1 MMITNIKRM
10 NMKKLYSS
18 ISLIILSMTS
28 LCAQSAIVPTGGD
41 MEGSGITISYTIG
54 QIAVQS

>member
-1 MMITNIKRM
+1 M